1 MPTLEDA
8 ISQLYEAFADVPKP
22 MDIDACPCCVD
33 SKNLCTLTSLPLR
46 DIPAD
51 DLGPYAASAFLTVGD
66 VPDYLYFL
74 PRILECSA
82 RLEFWWP
89 DPEVTGRAIANTHPA
104 EWPAPRRA
112 AFHQFLSSQVSHLLE
127 QADSGSELDSWLCA
141 IARMG
146 LDVRPFLSQIEPS
159 LPHVLSFYEANA
171 NQLTER
177 KLANAFWE
185 LPNEG
190 HDQILAWFGSEPVS
204 DIILQ
209 AYGVAL
215 YHDCK

>member
-8 ISQLYEAFADVPKP
+8 ISQLYEAFADVPTP
-22 MDIDACPCCVD
+22 TDIDACPCCAD
-33 SKNLCTLTSLPLR
+33 RKNLCTLTSLPLR
-46 DIPAD
+46 DISAD

-74 PRILECSA
+74 PRILECYA
-82 RLEFWWP
+82 LNEFWWP
-89 DPEVTGRAIANTHPA
+89 VPEVTGRAIANTHPN
-104 EWPAPRRA
+104 EWPTPRSA
-112 AFHQFLSSQVSHLLE
+112 AFHQFLTSLIAHLLE

-146 LDVRPFLSQIEPS
+146 LDVRPFLSQIQESP
-159 LPHVLSFYEANA
+159 PHVLSFYAANA

-177 KLANAFWE
+177 KLANLFWE
-185 LPNEG
+185 LPNTG
-190 HDQILAWFGSEPVS
+190 HDQILVWFGSEPVS
-204 DIILQ
+204 DIIFQ
-209 AYGVAL
+209 AYGVVL